1 MIPIEL
7 ELEAFGPYAERAQI
21 SFEQFQ
27 ENGLF
32 LICGDTGSGKTTIFD
47 AIAFALYDTAS
58 GETRKMETLHS
69 DYVEAKKCSE
79 VRLLFSHKGKRYQVI
94 RSFNG
99 KRKNEA
105 VLEEE
110 KKEGLTGR
118 KAVNER
124 IREILGLDYQQFKQI
139 SMIAQ
144 GEFLSLLLAKSE
156 VRSEIFRRVFD
167 TGLYKRLAEVLKS
180 KAVHLREEEKLRKER
195 EHQLMSGLE
204 EELEKVKPYVKYFVN
219 AAGCGINKKI
229 KETDLM
235 DCNRMLEV
243 NCNAL
248 TLLTK
253 IVLPYCGKRSR
264 IVMLASA
271 SAFLPQPGFAVY
283 AASKSYVLSF
293 SRALRRELKKTGTT
307 VTIVCPGPVDT
318 PFLDTIGGK
327 DSIPVIKR
335 PFIMK
340 TDKVVSVAI
349 KDAAKGKELS
359 IPGISMKCFFRIC
372 KIVPHKVLLKF
383 T

>member
-1 MIPIEL
+1 MQP
-7 ELEAFGPYAERAQI
+7 
-21 SFEQFQ
+21 
-27 ENGLF
+27 
-32 LICGDTGSGKTTIFD
+32 D
-47 AIAFALYDTAS
+47 
-58 GETRKMETLHS
+58 
-69 DYVEAKKCSE
+69 V
-79 VRLLFSHKGKRYQVI
+79 
-94 RSFNG
+94 
-99 KRKNEA
+99 
-105 VLEEE
+105 
-110 KKEGLTGR
+110 
-118 KAVNER
+118 
-124 IREILGLDYQQFKQI
+124 
-139 SMIAQ
+139 
-144 GEFLSLLLAKSE
+144 
-156 VRSEIFRRVFD
+156 
-167 TGLYKRLAEVLKS
+167 
-180 KAVHLREEEKLRKER
+180 
-195 EHQLMSGLE
+195 
-204 EELEKVKPYVKYFVN
+204 
-219 AAGCGINKKI
+219 GINKKI

>member
-1 MIPIEL
+1 MKIAIVTGASSGIGASYVCQL
-7 ELEAFGPYAERAQI
+7 AEKYSWLDEI
-21 SFEQFQ
+21 WV
-27 ENGLF
+27 
-32 LICGDTGSGKTTIFD
+32 
-47 AIAFALYDTAS
+47 IARNETALW
-58 GETRKMETLHS
+58 TL
-69 DYVEAKKCSE
+69 
-79 VRLLFSHKGKRYQVI
+79 KRQCIVP
-94 RSFNG
+94 
-99 KRKNEA
+99 
-105 VLEEE
+105 L
-110 KKEGLTGR
+110 
-118 KAVNER
+118 
-124 IREILGLDYQQFKQI
+124 
-139 SMIAQ
+139 
-144 GEFLSLLLAKSE
+144 
-156 VRSEIFRRVFD
+156 RVFAMD
-167 TGLYKRLAEVLKS
+167 ITQTENL
-180 KAVHLREEEKLRKER
+180 LR
-195 EHQLMSGLE
+195 LE

-253 IVLPYCGKRSR
+253 IVLPYC
-264 IVMLASA
+264 
-271 SAFLPQPGFAVY
+271 GFAVY